1 MSNTKFEI
9 FWTSNAKE
17 DLKEIYISLKNRISK
32 ETALKIRNELF
43 NCTNE
48 IVFAEQF
55 QLDEYR
61 LDCLRI
67 VIRNFKVLYQIREN
81 SIFVIRVFNSFQK
94 PVKSLK

>member
-9 FWTSNAKE
+9 FWTLNAKE
-17 DLKEIYISLKNRISK
+17 DLKEIYISLKNKISK
-32 ETALKIRNELF
+32 ETAIKIRNELF

-61 LDCLRI
+61 LDCRRI
-67 VIRNFKVLYQIREN
+67 VIRNFKILYQIREN
-81 SIFVIRVFNSFQK
+81 SIFVIRVFNSFQT
-94 PVKSLK
+94 L

>member
-17 DLKEIYISLKNRISK
+17 DLKEIYISLKNKISK
-32 ETALKIRNELF
+32 ETAIKIRNELF
-43 NCTNE
+43 NCTSE

-61 LDCLRI
+61 LDCRRI
-67 VIRNFKVLYQIREN
+67 VIRNFKILYQIREN
-81 SIFVIRVFNSFQK
+81 SIFVIRVFNSFQN
-94 PVKSLK
+94 PMKSLK

>member
-1 MSNTKFEI
+1 MSNSKFEI

-17 DLKEIYISLKNRISK
+17 DLKEIYISLKKKISK
-32 ETALKIRNELF
+32 ETAIKIRNELF

-61 LDCLRI
+61 LDCRRI
-67 VIRNFKVLYQIREN
+67 VIRNFKILYQIREN
-81 SIFVIRVFNSFQK
+81 SIFVIRVFNSFQN
-94 PVKSLK
+94 PMTSLK

>member
-17 DLKEIYISLKNRISK
+17 DLKEIYISLKNKISK
-32 ETALKIRNELF
+32 EAAIKIRNELF
-43 NCTNE
+43 NCANQ

-61 LDCLRI
+61 LDCRRI
-67 VIRNFKVLYQIREN
+67 VIRNFKILYQIREN
-81 SIFVIRVFNSFQK
+81 SIFVIRVFNSFQN
-94 PVKSLK
+94 PMKSLK